1 MTEVR
6 SFLGLAGY
14 YRHFVQ
20 DFSRIA
26 APLTRLTQ
34 KKVKFQWTEACEASF
49 HKLKDCL
56 TSAPVLALPSG
67 SGGYTVYC
75 DASRVGLGCV
85 LMQHGKVIAY
95 ASRQLKRHEQNYPTH
110 DLEMAAV
117 IFALKIWRHY
127 LYGETC
133 EIFTDHKSLKYIF
146 QQKELNLRQRR
157 WLELLKD
164 YDCTIQYHPSKA
176 NVVADALSRK
186 SSGSLAH
193 ISAEKRQ
200 LIRGLYELYDQG
212 LRLEVLES
220 GALLAHFRVKSV
232 LMDRIKTAQCR
243 DPQLMKIMDEV
254 QQGQVDDFV
263 IGDDGTL
270 RLGTRLCV
278 PDVDGLRKEIME
290 ETHHTAYSIHPGS
303 TKMYHDLKG
312 NYWWSGMKKDVA
324 EFVSKCLTCQQVK
337 LEHQK
342 PSGLLQPLPIPEWK
356 WENITMDFVTGLPR
370 TSAGYDSIWVIVD
383 RMTKSAHFLHVKT
396 TFSVA
401 RYARVYIERIVSLH
415 GIPVSI
421 VSDRGP

>member
-1 MTEVR
+1 MV
-6 SFLGLAGY
+6 GVA
-14 YRHFVQ
+14 
-20 DFSRIA
+20 
-26 APLTRLTQ
+26 
-34 KKVKFQWTEACEASF
+34 
-49 HKLKDCL
+49 KD
-56 TSAPVLALPSG
+56 S
-67 SGGYTVYC
+67 
-75 DASRVGLGCV
+75 
-85 LMQHGKVIAY
+85 
-95 ASRQLKRHEQNYPTH
+95 
-110 DLEMAAV
+110 
-117 IFALKIWRHY
+117 
-127 LYGETC
+127 
-133 EIFTDHKSLKYIF
+133 
-146 QQKELNLRQRR
+146 
-157 WLELLKD
+157 
-164 YDCTIQYHPSKA
+164 DCTIQYHSGKA
-176 NVVADALSRK
+176 NVVADALSRE

-193 ISAEKRQ
+193 ISAEKLQ
-200 LIRGLYELYDQG
+200 LTRELYELYDQG
-212 LRLEVLES
+212 LQLEVLES

-254 QQGQVDDFV
+254 QQGQADDFV

-278 PDVDGLRKEIME
+278 PDVDGLRREIME
-290 ETHHTAYSIHPGS
+290 EAHHTVYSIHPGS

-324 EFVSKCLTCQQVK
+324 EFVSRCLTCQQVK

-356 WENITMDFVTGLPR
+356 WENITIDFVTGLPR

-383 RMTKSAHFLHVKT
+383 RMTKSAHFLPVKT

-421 VSDRGP
+421 VSDRGPQFTSRFWRKLHEELGTRLDFSTAFHPQTDGQFERTIQTLEDMLRMCVMDFGGQWDWHLPLVEFAYNNSYHASIGMAPYEALYGRKCRSPVC